1 MLRRVIN
8 RQVTVIKRLT
18 SQTTTHFGAQTV
30 TKDEKQGKVN
40 EVFTNVA
47 DTYDKMNDAMSL
59 GVHRYHFRSF
69 FLGHFRTFF

>member
-1 MLRRVIN
+1 MLRRIIN
-8 RQVTVIKRLT
+8 RQVTVINRLT

-30 TKDEKQGKVN
+30 AKDEKQGKVN

-59 GVHRYHFRSF
+59 GVHRLRLSRSF
-69 FLGHFRTFF
+69 SCTF